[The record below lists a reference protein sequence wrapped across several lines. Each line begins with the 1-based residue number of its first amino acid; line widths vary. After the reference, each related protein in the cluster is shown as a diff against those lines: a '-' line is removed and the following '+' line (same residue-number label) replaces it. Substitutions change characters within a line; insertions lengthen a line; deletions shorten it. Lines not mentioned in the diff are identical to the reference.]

1 MQDLGANQRLLLGTK
16 VVLIS
21 VASALPAIKL
31 RMILNPTYD
40 TVSGGQQIVDRQQF
54 FFNKIFCLDHEINVA

>member
-1 MQDLGANQRLLLGTK
+1 MQDLGANQRLLLRTK

-21 VASALPAIKL
+21 VASALPATKL

-40 TVSGGQQIVDRQQF
+40 TVKAEQKMRIDNNFS
-54 FFNKIFCLDHEINVA
+54 

>member
-1 MQDLGANQRLLLGTK
+1 MQDLGANQRLLLGPK

-21 VASALPAIKL
+21 VASALPATKL

-40 TVSGGQQIVDRQQF
+40 TGEDGPQNADR
-54 FFNKIFCLDHEINVA
+54 

>member
-1 MQDLGANQRLLLGTK
+1 MMLQFCQDMQDLGANQRLLFGTK

-21 VASALPAIKL
+21 VASALPATKL

-40 TVSGGQQIVDRQQF
+40 TGEDGPQNADR
-54 FFNKIFCLDHEINVA
+54 